1 MGLVFLFSA
10 SQGNIETTIKQSFF
24 VLFGLILMFAVSQ
37 PDPDFYKNNS
47 LLFFLISV
55 LLLCELFISGY
66 HTLSTFGIIEYTGC
80 ESATLPTDI
89 NQLKEALLNDKL
101 VVTCSNANLKFFGI
115 PLSFYNTLFSTFFL
129 LIIILNAYKKKK

>member
-1 MGLVFLFSA
+1 MIRKFLNLFRNGVYFDQYLFISITLLSLMGLVFLFSA

-55 LLLCELFISGY
+55 LLVVI
-66 HTLSTFGIIEYTGC
+66 TLLTGKEINGAKRWLDLGFFTLQTSEIIKITLPVFLAVSYTHL
-80 ESATLPTDI
+80 TLPTI
-89 NQLKEALLNDKL
+89 GC
-101 VVTCSNANLKFFGI
+101 V
-115 PLSFYNTLFSTFFL
+115 
-129 LIIILNAYKKKK
+129 

>member
-1 MGLVFLFSA
+1 MLSRVPYYLIIAIGVINLLSNKYLKFS
-10 SQGNIETTIKQSFF
+10 
-24 VLFGLILMFAVSQ
+24 L
-37 PDPDFYKNNS
+37 
-47 LLFFLISV
+47 FLISV

-80 ESATLPTDI
+80 ESATLPNDI

-115 PLSFYNTLFSTFFL
+115 PLSFYNTLFS
-129 LIIILNAYKKKK
+129 ILSANNYP

>member
-55 LLLCELFISGY
+55 LLVVI
-66 HTLSTFGIIEYTGC
+66 TLLTGKEINGAKRWLDLGFFSLQTSETVSYTHL
-80 ESATLPTDI
+80 TLPTI
-89 NQLKEALLNDKL
+89 YS
-101 VVTCSNANLKFFGI
+101 V
-115 PLSFYNTLFSTFFL
+115 
-129 LIIILNAYKKKK
+129 

>member
-47 LLFFLISV
+47 LLFFLIVFNWS
-55 LLLCELFISGY
+55 
-66 HTLSTFGIIEYTGC
+66 
-80 ESATLPTDI
+80 
-89 NQLKEALLNDKL
+89 K
-101 VVTCSNANLKFFGI
+101 
-115 PLSFYNTLFSTFFL
+115 
-129 LIIILNAYKKKK
+129 IILNYVTNDVPIPRMYFPYIPKNN

>member
-47 LLFFLISV
+47 LLFIYPGFNYS
-55 LLLCELFISGY
+55 LF
-66 HTLSTFGIIEYTGC
+66 T
-80 ESATLPTDI
+80 
-89 NQLKEALLNDKL
+89 
-101 VVTCSNANLKFFGI
+101 KFF
-115 PLSFYNTLFSTFFL
+115 LSGRFLQSKST
-129 LIIILNAYKKKK
+129 Y